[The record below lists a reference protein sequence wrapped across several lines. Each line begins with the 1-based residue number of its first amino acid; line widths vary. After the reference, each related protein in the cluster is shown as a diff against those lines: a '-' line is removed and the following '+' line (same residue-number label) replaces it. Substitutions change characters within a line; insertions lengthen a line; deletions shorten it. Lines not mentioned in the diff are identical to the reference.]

1 MRSYHSEVDPVVS
14 RPERYL
20 FGGMSLHDL
29 HLDTPGFVSLFLDEL
44 IEVVPRLVA
53 SDVPLDRVRR
63 PLPRRRSHGKSFP
76 MRLLSQRLWKPR
88 SRSCEFLS
96 QRRRGR
102 GRRTRPSGTSEAT
115 KRGTTSRS
123 SSRNSET
130 KPGVSRWRSWR
141 DIPPKRYLSGRETTG
156 STSLC

>member
-1 MRSYHSEVDPVVS
+1 
-14 RPERYL
+14 
-20 FGGMSLHDL
+20 MSLHDL

-44 IEVVPRLVA
+44 IEVVPRMVA

-63 PLPRRRSHGKSFP
+63 PLPRRRWLKNSHERERGFHSLCDSNRMGNDFP
-76 MRLLSQRLWKPR
+76 
-88 SRSCEFLS
+88 CE
-96 QRRRGR
+96 RRRGR
-102 GRRTRPSGTSEAT
+102 GRRTRSSGTSDAT
-115 KRGTTSRS
+115 KRGTTSIS